1 MVARTL
7 QKWLIC
13 GIRRVQLD
21 HVRDRQAP
29 FAAREP
35 FDSIPGTY
43 VAFSLNRE
51 IEPTAAALRKR
62 LTISIC
68 PKRIASL

>member
-7 QKWLIC
+7 QKGLIR
-13 GIRRVQLD
+13 GIRRVQRGD
-21 HVRDRQAP
+21 VRDRQAP

-51 IEPTAAALRKR
+51 IEPTPVALEETLDHFDLPETDR
-62 LTISIC
+62 
-68 PKRIASL
+68 